1 MWVTA
6 AIYLTGALLLPRHLI
21 SSRVSMTRII
31 PALRFVSR
39 ALTGVAAA
47 YLCLAFVASSPQAAP
62 LAVTVVLSENA
73 GAYQEFSDRLRERL
87 SGKNV
92 ALAVIDNPAAPVPA
106 AGLVVGVGMKAATA
120 VAASNAA
127 AVLNVLIP
135 SSGHDRLLRDFPQRA
150 RSKVFSAIFMDQPM
164 ERQARLI
171 KAILPRARRVGVM
184 FDSFPPDDMAMLKQ
198 RATRHGLSLQEQ
210 VIGPDIS
217 LYAALQTLLQNSDV
231 LLALPD
237 DTVYNS
243 STIRNILLATYRSG
257 IPMIGFSPGYVKAG
271 ALGAV
276 FSTPAQIVEQA
287 VSAIQQYGEIRT
299 LPAPHYPQMFEV
311 ATNEQVAR
319 SLGLNIKSVDE
330 LRREIGALIG
340 DEP

>member
-1 MWVTA
+1 MFACLFFSV
-6 AIYLTGALLLPRHLI
+6 
-21 SSRVSMTRII
+21 SS
-31 PALRFVSR
+31 L
-39 ALTGVAAA
+39 
-47 YLCLAFVASSPQAAP
+47 QAAP
-62 LAVTVVLSENA
+62 LAITVVLSENT
-73 GAYQEFSDRLRERL
+73 GAYREFSDKLQETL

-92 ALAVIDNPAAPVPA
+92 AFAVIDSPNGSVPA
-106 AGLVVGVGMKAATA
+106 TGLVVGVGMKAATA
-120 VAASNAA
+120 VAASKAP

-135 SSGHDRLLRDFPQRA
+135 SSGHDKLLRDFPQRA
-150 RSKVFSAIFMDQPM
+150 HSKTFSAIFMDQPM

-171 KAILPRARRVGVM
+171 KAMLPRARRVGIM
-184 FDSFPPDDMAMLKQ
+184 FDSFPPDDLAMLKQ
-198 RATRHGLSLQEQ
+198 RVAKHGLSLHEQ
-210 VIGPDIS
+210 IIGPNTS
-217 LYAALQTLLQNSDV
+217 LYAALQALLQNSEV

-257 IPMIGFSPGYVKAG
+257 VPLIGFSPGYVKAG

-287 VSAIQQYGEIRT
+287 ASAIQQYGEIRT
-299 LPAPHYPQMFEV
+299 LPAAQHPQIFEV

-319 SLGLNIKSVDE
+319 SLGLNIRSVDE
-330 LRREIGALIG
+330 LRREMSALTG